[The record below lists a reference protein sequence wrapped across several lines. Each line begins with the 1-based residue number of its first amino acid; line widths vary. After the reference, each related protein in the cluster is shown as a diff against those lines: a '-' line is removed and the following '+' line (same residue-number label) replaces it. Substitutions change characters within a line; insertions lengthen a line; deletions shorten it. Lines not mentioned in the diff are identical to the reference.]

1 MKNNNIKKISLV
13 GTLIAGTALCVALP
27 LASCSSTL
35 EETVVPPTIVPPTIV
50 PPTIEECA
58 NNSICWFYDYT
69 GISPRYSFHN
79 VVGNSTQLPESYL
92 VLQDKITGERI
103 RVEVT
108 LRTLDNYLQWEQG
121 GSPLFSCTKVVN

>member
-1 MKNNNIKKISLV
+1 MKEREKMKRNKLITLGALLTSSLAI
-13 GTLIAGTALCVALP
+13 TMPLIT
-27 LASCSSTL
+27 SCSTTL
-35 EETVVPPTIVPPTIV
+35 EVPPT
-50 PPTIEECA
+50 EAKCA

-92 VLQDKITGERI
+92 LVQDEITGERI

-108 LRTLDNYLQWEQG
+108 LRTLENYLRWEQG
-121 GSPLFSCTKVVN
+121 GSPLFSCTKVVK

>member
-1 MKNNNIKKISLV
+1 MNKIQKISLV
-13 GTLIAGTALCVALP
+13 GTLIAGTALCVTLP
-27 LASCSSTL
+27 LTSCSTTL
-35 EETVVPPTIVPPTIV
+35 EVPPT
-50 PPTIEECA
+50 EAKCA

-92 VLQDKITGERI
+92 LVQDEITGERI

-108 LRTLDNYLQWEQG
+108 LRTLENYLRWEQG
-121 GSPLFSCTKVVN
+121 GSPLFSCTKVVK

>member
-1 MKNNNIKKISLV
+1 MRRNKTLLLGILLTSSLAI
-13 GTLIAGTALCVALP
+13 TMPLIT
-27 LASCSSTL
+27 SCSTTL
-35 EETVVPPTIVPPTIV
+35 EETVVPPVV
-50 PPTIEECA
+50 DECA

-92 VLQDKITGERI
+92 LVQDEITGERI

-108 LRTLDNYLQWEQG
+108 LRTLENYLQWEQG
-121 GSPLFSCTKVVN
+121 GSPLFSCTKVVK

>member
-1 MKNNNIKKISLV
+1 MRRNKTLLLGILLTSSLAI
-13 GTLIAGTALCVALP
+13 TMPLIT
-27 LASCSSTL
+27 SCSTTL
-35 EETVVPPTIVPPTIV
+35 EVPPT
-50 PPTIEECA
+50 EAECA

-92 VLQDKITGERI
+92 LVQDEITGERI

-108 LRTLDNYLQWEQG
+108 LRTLENYLRWEQG
-121 GSPLFSCTKVVN
+121 GSPLFSCTKVVE

>member
-1 MKNNNIKKISLV
+1 MKEREKMKRNKLITLGLLLV
-13 GTLIAGTALCVALP
+13 SSIAITAP
-27 LASCSSTL
+27 LLTSCSTTL
-35 EETVVPPTIVPPTIV
+35 EVPPT
-50 PPTIEECA
+50 EAKCA

-92 VLQDKITGERI
+92 LVQDEITGERI

-108 LRTLDNYLQWEQG
+108 LRTLENYLRWEQG
-121 GSPLFSCTKVVN
+121 GSPLFSCTKVVK

>member
-1 MKNNNIKKISLV
+1 MKEREKMKRNKLITLGALLTSSLAI
-13 GTLIAGTALCVALP
+13 TMPLIT
-27 LASCSSTL
+27 SCSTTL
-35 EETVVPPTIVPPTIV
+35 EVPPT
-50 PPTIEECA
+50 EAKCA

-92 VLQDKITGERI
+92 LVQDEITGERI

-121 GSPLFSCTKVVN
+121 GSPLFSCTKVVK